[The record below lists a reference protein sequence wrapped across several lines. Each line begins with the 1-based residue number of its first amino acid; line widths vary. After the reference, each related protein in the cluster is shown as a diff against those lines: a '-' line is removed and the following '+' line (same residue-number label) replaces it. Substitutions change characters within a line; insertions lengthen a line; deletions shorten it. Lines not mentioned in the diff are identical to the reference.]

1 MLFLVFFQ
9 YRISDF
15 SYLSSTFSNGGLG
28 WVDMFFIVLNFLFLK
43 EIMWF
48 LSYFIFV
55 FSVRMIDVF
64 MFSFYCIQ
72 NPLHLVDSLFRL
84 YFIVQFDIN
93 LCREFSHTIVV
104 TGFLFMVR
112 GYMKIVNHSFC
123 RVIPSRCSQPV
134 AYRLYMELLKRH
146 IFTLKSQINGP
157 NYQM

>member
-1 MLFLVFFQ
+1 MEFLSFLTYIPHFQ
-9 YRISDF
+9 MVGWFGLTCLSLCLIFDF
-15 SYLSSTFSNGGLG
+15 SKKLCDSSLIS
-28 WVDMFFIVLNFLFLK
+28 M
-43 EIMWF
+43 
-48 LSYFIFV
+48 FV
-55 FSVRMIDVF
+55 FSVLMIDVF
-64 MFSFYCIQ
+64 MYSFYCIQ